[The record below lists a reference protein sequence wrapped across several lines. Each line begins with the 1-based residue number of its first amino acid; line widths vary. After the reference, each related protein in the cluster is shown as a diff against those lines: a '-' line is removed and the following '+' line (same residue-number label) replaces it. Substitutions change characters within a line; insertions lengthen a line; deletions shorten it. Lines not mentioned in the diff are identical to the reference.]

1 MSLDDFL
8 GVYYI
13 EDYHY
18 WLALIAAIVI
28 TFYMG
33 FDDEDDKNKYS
44 IGERIF
50 NFFGFSIFLSMFTW
64 FGLFILAGILSLP
77 ISYIQKDLLNYE
89 TQNEINKKWVSAA
102 KDLEDWCIGKKEI
115 KRRSLTGDY
124 IDQNVDNRLEVCL
137 TQRDYRL
144 SKVDKLIFDEYQLS
158 LVHLGNQQKNFNSIP
173 EKIKNFKSK
182 VADPDIYT
190 SESYFYMRSDDDN
203 FYAYGEYGDLG
214 NYVPQGNL
222 AKDDFMGCFYYNKN
236 ERNCFKLNYVDDE
249 ELFYLHKYCGF
260 VNDGCHMRIKY
271 LNKNSM
277 QYVTSYEI
285 IKPRLRDYEEKKYIK
300 EKYMSKLADV
310 ERKTK
315 ESISQLSSR
324 YEQPEIILDIA
335 LSLDKLN

>member
-144 SKVDKLIFDEYQLS
+144 SKVDKLTFF
-158 LVHLGNQQKNFNSIP
+158 QKIFNSHISLISLILAELCP
-173 EKIKNFKSK
+173 IVGQKTFCTVSRWWPSVE
-182 VADPDIYT
+182 
-190 SESYFYMRSDDDN
+190 
-203 FYAYGEYGDLG
+203 
-214 NYVPQGNL
+214 NL
-222 AKDDFMGCFYYNKN
+222 
-236 ERNCFKLNYVDDE
+236 LTVDCSHF
-249 ELFYLHKYCGF
+249 LPC
-260 VNDGCHMRIKY
+260 
-271 LNKNSM
+271 
-277 QYVTSYEI
+277 
-285 IKPRLRDYEEKKYIK
+285 
-300 EKYMSKLADV
+300 
-310 ERKTK
+310 
-315 ESISQLSSR
+315 
-324 YEQPEIILDIA
+324 
-335 LSLDKLN
+335 